1 MSSGDLLS
9 RLAGTLQVRPGRCPA
24 LSGGR
29 PPLAARLL
37 RGHPADAAAQ
47 RLPLLYSLCGQA
59 HRLTA
64 TLAVR
69 TALHG
74 QAEPDDEARQVLQQ
88 ENRREHLRHILM
100 DWPRLLAGAAPSP
113 AGLDLP
119 IDTWFEGPVRDW
131 LQHWHIDPRQALLDW
146 SGRSR
151 HRVAQLLHACRERA
165 EALTM
170 PVRALPGD
178 RASLLALG
186 ASLATEGF
194 IQQPELAGEPYETGA
209 WTRASDI
216 RPARYDS
223 AWLRLGARLADLAEL
238 SQAQPR
244 PLALGALSL
253 GEGQALAWS
262 ETARGLLLHR
272 VQLDNSAEGP
282 RIYDYQVLA
291 PTEWNLHPRGTLARA
306 LEKLPD
312 DGSARAQAELLLA
325 VFDPCLAW
333 HLDSPASAQPDP
345 LAKVSG
351 APCHA

>member
-1 MSSGDLLS
+1 MSGGDLLS
-9 RLAGTLQVRPGRCPA
+9 RLAGALHVRPGRRPA

-37 RGHPADAAAQ
+37 RGHPASAAAQ

-64 TLAVR
+64 ELAVR
-69 TALHG
+69 TALQG
-74 QAEPDDEARQVLQQ
+74 QAEPDAQARATLHG
-88 ENRREHLRHILM
+88 ETRREHLRHILM
-100 DWPRLLAGAAPSP
+100 DWPRLLAGASPSP
-113 AGLDLP
+113 TGLDSP
-119 IDTWFEGPVRDW
+119 IDAWFDGSARDW
-131 LQHWHIDPRQALLDW
+131 LQHWHAEPRQALLDW
-146 SGRSR
+146 SSR
-151 HRVAQLLHACRERA
+151 GQHAVARLLHGCRERA
-165 EALTM
+165 EALAM
-170 PVRALPGD
+170 PVRTLPSD
-178 RASLLALG
+178 RASLLAIG
-186 ASLATEGF
+186 ASLADEGF

-238 SQAQPR
+238 GQAHPR

-272 VQLDNSAEGP
+272 VQLDTGADEP

-306 LEKLPD
+306 LETLPD
-312 DGSARAQAELLLA
+312 DGSAHAQAELLLA

-333 HLDSPASAQPDP
+333 RLDSPASVQPDHP
-345 LAKVSG
+345 ARVSG